1 MLRITEIIENTSY
14 SLVCKFNNGVVKK
27 LDILPIIENQ
37 KHLEGV
43 QTLLNESVF
52 NTVRIG
58 EFGEIVWDK
67 IVKNSRAG
75 EVKYWDYD
83 ISPEFAYENS
93 VIVESPFTIVS

>member
-1 MLRITEIIENTSY
+1 MIRITEIIENTSY

-27 LDILPIIENQ
+27 LDILPIIENH

-58 EFGEIVWDK
+58 EFGEIVWDN
-67 IVKNSRAG
+67 IVKNSKTG
-75 EVKYWDYD
+75 EDSYWDYD

-93 VIVESPFTIVS
+93 VVVESPFTIAS